1 MIAIVPASEPRY
13 CQRPFATGQL
23 VIAEQG
29 LHGGDFRMDTHT
41 QLSFEIFRREIV
53 GCNELKKVQETAVE
67 VLSLYMRQQEMVAQW
82 IKEGKLTL

>member
-1 MIAIVPASEPRY
+1 
-13 CQRPFATGQL
+13 
-23 VIAEQG
+23 
-29 LHGGDFRMDTHT
+29 MDTHT

-82 IKEGKLTL
+82 IKDGKLTL